1 MKSTYHLGEK
11 QRMLDAKHLN
21 LKCAMQALSVE
32 VEVSKN
38 PNFLM
43 KVLRRGDDEAR

>member
-1 MKSTYHLGEK
+1 MKSIYHLGEK
-11 QRMLDAKHLN
+11 QRMLDA
-21 LKCAMQALSVE
+21 LKPKMYDASSLSVE